1 MFPAA
6 HASTFGG
13 TPLVTAAAL
22 EVTKVMDEMEV
33 PARAAETG
41 AHIKDRLAEL
51 ADRFEVIKEVRGL
64 GLMIGIELRV
74 AAAPIVEMCMA
85 RGFFINAV
93 QENTIRLIPPLII
106 GPASVDAFVDCLFEI
121 FEEMEKG
128 KGA

>member
-1 MFPAA
+1 
-6 HASTFGG
+6 
-13 TPLVTAAAL
+13 
-22 EVTKVMDEMEV
+22 MEV
-33 PARAAETG
+33 PARAADTG
-41 AHIKDRLAEL
+41 SHIKDRLAEL
-51 ADRFEVIKEVRGL
+51 ADRFGVIKEVRGL

-106 GPASVDAFVDCLFEI
+106 GRASIDAFVDCLFEI